1 MDKRRREKYIYSS
14 RRKTQDRRRIQKIG
28 DIILTK
34 EGRGY
39 KETIDRKKIFQGR
52 AAILEYRLTN
62 MANKRKKE
70 LKSKWTLKRKE

>member
-39 KETIDRKKIFQGR
+39 KETIDRKKIFQGG
-52 AAILEYRLTN
+52 AAILECRLTN